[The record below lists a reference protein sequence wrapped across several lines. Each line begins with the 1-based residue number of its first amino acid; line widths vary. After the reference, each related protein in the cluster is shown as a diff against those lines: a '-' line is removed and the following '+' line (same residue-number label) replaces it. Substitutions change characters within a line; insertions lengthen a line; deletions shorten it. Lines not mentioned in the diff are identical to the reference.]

1 MYSIE
6 NFEPYTLRKSMGQEV
21 VLAWSQKNGY
31 HFLSFLNRMKAMGEG
46 EHVKIIAV
54 EKSK

>member
-1 MYSIE
+1 MYNLSD
-6 NFEPYTLRKSMGQEV
+6 FEPYTLRKSMGQEV

-46 EHVKIIAV
+46 QYIKIIAT